1 MARKPLE
8 LPTGVELVGKR
19 IRIRF
24 MHNGKRC
31 CETLAYPQTPQGIKA
46 AEHLRA
52 QVVQLSKLGMLSDQK
67 YAELFP
73 STSYEYSL
81 NGPPL
86 FGEYAQTG
94 LDSRDIVIGTR
105 KNYLWALNIYWMPH
119 LANRPLDQIILM
131 KLRKIIVGTQW
142 ISSNAKHNAI
152 TRLGSV
158 LKSAVRDEFIPRN
171 PVDSI
176 ELPRRNKKVVDPFTR
191 EEADQIIEW
200 LYDNLKWQSKIYAC
214 YFEFAF
220 YTGLRPSEIMALRWD
235 EVDISTQSM
244 HICRVVAN
252 GEVCERTK
260 TNHFRVVLLNN
271 RALCALGKAKEV
283 ARDRSSRNIMH
294 PHSRYVFPP
303 AKITEYIT
311 ANSTTDRYFKTALR
325 KLGLRDRPQYNT
337 RHTYATMCLM
347 AGMNPAFIATQ
358 LGHSVQML
366 LSTYARWINSTTDWQ
381 ELDKLDTAYD
391 SGRIGTKV
399 VQPESRPLQ
408 NPRRTKN

>member
-8 LPTGVELVGKR
+8 LPTGIELIGQR

-31 CETLAYPQTPQGIKA
+31 CETLSYPQTPQGIKA
-46 AEHLRA
+46 AENLRA
-52 QVVQLSKLGMLSDQK
+52 QVVQLAKLGMLSEQK

-73 STSYEYSL
+73 GTSYEYAQDAT
-81 NGPPL
+81 PL
-86 FGEYAQTG
+86 FGEYAQTW

-119 LANRPLDQIILM
+119 LATVPLDQITPM
-131 KLRKIIVGTQW
+131 RLRKIIVSTQW
-142 ISSNAKHNAI
+142 VSLNAKRNAL
-152 TRLGSV
+152 TRLSSV

-176 ELPRRNKKVVDPFTR
+176 ELPRRNRKVVDPFTR
-191 EEADQIIEW
+191 EEADQIIAW
-200 LYDNLKWQSKIYAC
+200 LYENLKWQSKIYAC

-235 EVDISTQSM
+235 EVDTNTQSV

-252 GEVCERTK
+252 GKVCERTK
-260 TNHFRVVLLNN
+260 TNRFRVVLLNS
-271 RALCALGKAKEV
+271 RAIYALEQ
-283 ARDRSSRNIMH
+283 AREIATSRATRDMTH
-294 PHSRYVFPP
+294 ARSRYVFPP
-303 AKITEYIT
+303 AKITEHIT
-311 ANSTTDRYFKTALR
+311 ASSTTDRYFKTALR
-325 KLGLRDRPQYNT
+325 KLGLRDRPQYNA

-366 LSTYARWINSTTDWQ
+366 LSTYARWINSSTDWH
-381 ELDKLDTAYD
+381 ELDKLDRARD
-391 SGRIGTKV
+391 HGQIGTKV
-399 VQPESRPLQ
+399 VQPKSLPLQ
-408 NPRRTKN
+408 NPQRTKN